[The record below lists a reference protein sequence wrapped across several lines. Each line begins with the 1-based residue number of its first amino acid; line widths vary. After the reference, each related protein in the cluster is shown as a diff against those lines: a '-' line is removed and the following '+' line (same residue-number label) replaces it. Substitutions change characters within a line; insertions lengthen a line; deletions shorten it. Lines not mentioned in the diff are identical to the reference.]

1 MHQTPKRIFEEIA
14 RTRPPCERAWI
25 LRDHVCQGRSTMEH
39 AWIYAGRQINDAWA
53 IIRLCEW
60 SHLGKGLDKEINHW
74 ISLQHA
80 TSADFAKYPRKD
92 WEQLKQYL
100 NAKYGKPKY
109 PTDHERKASS
119 QIKQSSTTPPIGAR
133 TKPGGAEEGRAA
145 VPSPPKNGARTLRAN
160 HVV

>member
-1 MHQTPKRIFEEIA
+1 MHKTPKRIFEEIA

-39 AWIYAGRQINDAWA
+39 AWLYAGRQINDAWA

-80 TSADFAKYPRKD
+80 TAADLAKYPRKD
-92 WEQLKQYL
+92 WEQLKKYL
-100 NAKYGKPKY
+100 NVKYGKPEHTQANARAV
-109 PTDHERKASS
+109 PHERWKR
-119 QIKQSSTTPPIGAR
+119 QSGN
-133 TKPGGAEEGRAA
+133 PGGRA
-145 VPSPPKNGARTLRAN
+145 PRLQPQDLSGLW
-160 HVV
+160 